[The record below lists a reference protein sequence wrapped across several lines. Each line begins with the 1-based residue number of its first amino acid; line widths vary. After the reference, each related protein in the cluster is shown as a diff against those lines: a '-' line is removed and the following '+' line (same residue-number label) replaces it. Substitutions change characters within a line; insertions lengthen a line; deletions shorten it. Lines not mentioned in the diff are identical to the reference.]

1 MRSLRVCVRLCVWV
15 CISACVCA
23 ECVCVCVCE
32 CDVCMCVCVFRCMWV
47 PVCLHGKGSL
57 FKVSISYLEST
68 CDKMVD
74 EKKWC
79 EKRERALEK
88 ERQRGDE
95 RERKRQCETH
105 RD

>member
-1 MRSLRVCVRLCVWV
+1 
-15 CISACVCA
+15 
-23 ECVCVCVCE
+23 
-32 CDVCMCVCVFRCMWV
+32 MCVCVFRCVCV

-79 EKRERALEK
+79 EKRERALRKRDREGTREREK
-88 ERQRGDE
+88 DSVKHTETKEWGKRE
-95 RERKRQCETH
+95 SESERKRKRE
-105 RD
+105 RA